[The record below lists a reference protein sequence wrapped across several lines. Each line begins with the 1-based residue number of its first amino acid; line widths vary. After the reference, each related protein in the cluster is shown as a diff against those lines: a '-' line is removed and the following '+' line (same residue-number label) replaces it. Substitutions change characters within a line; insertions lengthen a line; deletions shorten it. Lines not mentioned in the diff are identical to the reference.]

1 MMALTLR
8 TNRRGQL
15 SKDIHMKKSFTAALI
30 VAALSLSAC
39 GGGDDR
45 PSKDEL
51 VKALVKSD
59 LTKKEAE
66 CTADAILDSDISDDG
81 LKAMAEQD
89 EKYKPSKADTKALS
103 AVMSKTMEKCL
114 S

>member
-1 MMALTLR
+1 
-8 TNRRGQL
+8 
-15 SKDIHMKKSFTAALI
+15 MKKSLTAVLV

-39 GGGDDR
+39 GGGSDR

-51 VKALVKSD
+51 TKVLVENELS
-59 LTKKEAE
+59 KKQAE
-66 CTADAILDSDISDDG
+66 CAADAILDSDLSDEA

-89 EKYKPSKADTKALS
+89 EDYKPSKADTKAQ
-103 AVMSKTMEKCL
+103 AKATEAMMKCV